1 MDAGKGESP
10 MKKILMI
17 ALLSLGVVSA
27 VYAAS
32 CTEGNI
38 KLTGETCGVVDGHC
52 ACTGNG
58 N

>member
-1 MDAGKGESP
+1 
-10 MKKILMI
+10 MKRLII
-17 ALLSLGVVSA
+17 AAALLISTCA

-32 CTEGNI
+32 CQEGKI
-38 KLTGETCGVVDGHC
+38 VLTGQTCGVVDGHC